1 MTKIIQDVEVFKAT
15 LQKKAN
21 LDIIDRVNERLN
33 EIPTKA
39 ETKELRGDLFETT
52 ASLKVQVKEF

>member
-1 MTKIIQDVEVFKAT
+1 
-15 LQKKAN
+15 
-21 LDIIDRVNERLN
+21 LDIIDSVNERLN

-39 ETKELRGDLFETT
+39 ETKELRGDLFATT

>member
-1 MTKIIQDVEVFKAT
+1 LTKIIQDVEVFKAT

-21 LDIIDRVNERLN
+21 LDIIDSVNERLN

-39 ETKELRGDLFETT
+39 ETKELRGDLFATT